1 MAILA
6 VSAVIA
12 MLKMQML
19 SPQNTVGWWKS
30 RVRSSSTCRVAA
42 AVLYQPPVPGT
53 SGHPG
58 HCRHRVWKERSE
70 PTAALSPKRV
80 SLLSRISPIQV
91 RTLLAVTRG
100 DPGRDH
106 TYLGGCLVPSPQW
119 GVGWPVAFQALW
131 GLRGSLAS
139 GQAAWLLLTPGTLS
153 SAAGQARWPSC
164 PEHSVRDLERG
175 QHGFPCE
182 PSSRL

>member
-12 MLKMQML
+12 MFRIQIL

-30 RVRSSSTCRVAA
+30 HVRSSSTCHVAS
-42 AVLYQPPVPGT
+42 AVLYQLPVPGT

-91 RTLLAVTRG
+91 RTLLAMTRG

-131 GLRGSLAS
+131 GIKRVTGEWAGRWLVLTS
-139 GQAAWLLLTPGTLS
+139 GDTLLSGWAGTL
-153 SAAGQARWPSC
+153 AKLPRVQCA
-164 PEHSVRDLERG
+164 
-175 QHGFPCE
+175 
-182 PSSRL
+182 